1 MNRGKEEN
9 IEREGG
15 WVGGGGEKCNTQS
28 EG

>member
-9 IEREGG
+9 IEREGR
-15 WVGGGGEKCNTQS
+15 WVGGEGEKCNTQS